1 MNRDQRISCHC
12 CYKCHSEESLL
23 LYRPKDPVPNTSSTG
38 LQHQALNKTIYPFHQ
53 WARRIP
59 HHYFSALFPFPS
71 SFFFFFISLFPLSK
85 FVFFLISCRQS
96 KQTKHN
102 IVILLQIY
110 CQPVHKEER
119 GKNLHWF
126 GSYITIPN
134 VNPTAFMLNF
144 ALCFAF
150 DTMQQNNVEKLFPK
164 ISSIYVPNSVTHA
177 ASDSWDEFNSIHL
190 KCLNLRANTKCL
202 CRRHNNGKDFIYD
215 NYFIY
220 LFFLTCG
227 QAIPRNHYVMFL

>member
-1 MNRDQRISCHC
+1 MGKKN
-12 CYKCHSEESLL
+12 
-23 LYRPKDPVPNTSSTG
+23 PPP
-38 LQHQALNKTIYPFHQ
+38 PF
-53 WARRIP
+53 
-59 HHYFSALFPFPS
+59 LCPFPLPK
-71 SFFFFFISLFPLSK
+71 FFFFFISLFPLSK
-85 FVFFLISCRQS
+85 FVFFFYFLST

-110 CQPVHKEER
+110 CQPVHKEKR

-220 LFFLTCG
+220 LFFLICG

>member
-59 HHYFSALFPFPS
+59 HHYFSTLFPFPS
-71 SFFFFFISLFPLSK
+71 FLFFISLFPLSK
-85 FVFFLISCRQS
+85 FVFFFYFLST
-96 KQTKHN
+96 KQANKAQHRHSAAD
-102 IVILLQIY
+102 LLSACSQR
-110 CQPVHKEER
+110 R

-190 KCLNLRANTKCL
+190 KCLNLRANIKCL

-220 LFFLTCG
+220 LFFLICG